1 MRNPIVILGG
11 MGPQASLRFHQLL
24 IEKSMKHHHG
34 DGQDFPHIVHF
45 SLPIADFIS
54 NEDAEQAAVLRLR
67 HLATTIRTLQ
77 PQQITLACNTAHL
90 LTKEVDFLQTP
101 TFVSMLAIM
110 AQKLRQDN
118 VRKIGLIASP
128 TTIRTGLY
136 RVELHKMGME
146 LLIPQAKQLTR
157 VEMAIR
163 ATISGSVT
171 TLDKDSL
178 LDTARALAAQG
189 AEAIVLGCTELP
201 LIFPMEKSP
210 IPVYDCLDIYA
221 NAVIAR
227 YYLYN
232 RSTQ

>member
-1 MRNPIVILGG
+1 
-11 MGPQASLRFHQLL
+11 
-24 IEKSMKHHHG
+24 
-34 DGQDFPHIVHF
+34 
-45 SLPIADFIS
+45 
-54 NEDAEQAAVLRLR
+54 
-67 HLATTIRTLQ
+67 
-77 PQQITLACNTAHL
+77 
-90 LTKEVDFLQTP
+90 
-101 TFVSMLAIM
+101 
-110 AQKLRQDN
+110 
-118 VRKIGLIASP
+118 
-128 TTIRTGLY
+128 
-136 RVELHKMGME
+136 MGME